1 MPRRP
6 RHGPAGCVY
15 HSRSRSRG
23 GTGRIAL
30 FRREPDFAAMKRVLL
45 AAKTHVDLPLLA
57 WVQQTVRAL
66 GLEHTV
72 RPEGRPRR
80 ARQEASH
87 KN

>member
-1 MPRRP
+1 
-6 RHGPAGCVY
+6 
-15 HSRSRSRG
+15 
-23 GTGRIAL
+23 
-30 FRREPDFAAMKRVLL
+30 MKRVLL